1 MLELAL
7 FVTYLSRK
15 PTRLGRLWAFAIV
28 VNDVFSLVAV
38 SSSAWMYLI
47 EFPAGRMMQTWC
59 FPLIT
64 VSKSISGFLEHVFLI
79 NWFYALSKSIILTAI
94 LGLLALAHVACHLTA
109 AGYSF
114 KSPSLPLPGWNTIRS
129 VLITSAFILA
139 AMVDVLVAVGLA
151 WNLLQLRTV
160 VTGIKSIF
168 HRFLICIVVS
178 GAFTALFGVI
188 FLSLYWTSSPSCFAF
203 MNIMGRIYGITVFS
217 NLVFV
222 QGVRGSASAPT
233 HTADL
238 RSSVWSSFSRN
249 IDTRSEKLTGFELR
263 SIN

>member
-1 MLELAL
+1 MLEIAL
-7 FVTYLSRK
+7 FVIYLSRK

-38 SSSAWMYLI
+38 NSSAWMYLI

-79 NWFYALSKSIILTAI
+79 NWFYALSKSIILTVI
-94 LGLLALAHVACHLTA
+94 LGLLALSHVACHLTA
-109 AGYSF
+109 AAYSF
-114 KSPSLPLPGWNTIRS
+114 KSPSLPMPGWNTVRA

-139 AMVDVLVAVGLA
+139 AMVDVLVAAGLA

-188 FLSLYWTSSPSCFAF
+188 FLILYWTSSPSCLAF
-203 MNIMGRIYGITVFS
+203 IVIMGRIYGITVFA

-222 QGVRGSASAPT
+222 QGMQGSSTRT

-238 RSSVWSSFSRN
+238 QSSLWSSSFSRN
-249 IDTRSEKLTGFELR
+249 VDSRSEKLTELELR